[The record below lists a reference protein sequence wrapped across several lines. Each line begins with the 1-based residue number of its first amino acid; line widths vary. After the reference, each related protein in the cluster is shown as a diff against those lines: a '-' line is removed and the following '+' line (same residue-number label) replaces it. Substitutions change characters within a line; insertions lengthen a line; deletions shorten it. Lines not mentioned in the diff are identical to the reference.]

1 MRSTIQTILAMIL
14 SFQLMGAS
22 RGHAGSEKDSDLDM
36 IRPVE
41 ISGAEVFSVP
51 NSTSPDGEYFFRAVS
66 AVGEDALP
74 TLSLVRTHGGT
85 VVGSTAL
92 GTYGPSPRRRLP
104 TQSSFLG
111 LHMMANI
118 SHILHAFLGAF
129 LCSSSMGEE
138 IPPPPK
144 DNALSASL
152 ENAKFEQKD
161 SSISLFSK
169 HTSNL

>member
-1 MRSTIQTILAMIL
+1 MRKSTIVNQTPVAKLLGKKAVTMRSTIQTILAMIL

-22 RGHAGSEKDSDLDM
+22 RGHAGSEKDSDLEM

-66 AVGEDALP
+66 AVGEDALQ

-92 GTYGPSPRRRLP
+92 GTYGPFNTDPADPRRRLP

-118 SHILHAFLGAF
+118 SHILLLHAFLGAF
-129 LCSSSMGEE
+129 PCSFSMGEE
-138 IPPPPK
+138 I
-144 DNALSASL
+144 LR
-152 ENAKFEQKD
+152 
-161 SSISLFSK
+161 
-169 HTSNL
+169 